1 MARIHGRT
9 IFIKGLNDPNSNN
22 SVITH
27 LETDVLECE
36 VKWALGSIMMKK
48 ASGGDGI
55 PADLFQM
62 GEHIS
67 THQQKNGLKIY

>member
-1 MARIHGRT
+1 
-9 IFIKGLNDPNSNN
+9 
-22 SVITH
+22 
-27 LETDVLECE
+27 
-36 VKWALGSIMMKK
+36 MMKK
-48 ASGGDGI
+48 ASGDDGI